1 MRLVDM
7 NEDSLRRTYAR
18 WAPIYDVTFGK
29 VSDWGRMRTV
39 DYINRHNEG
48 RVLEVGVGTGISLP
62 HYKRSLQVTAIDLSP
77 QMLKR
82 ARERVAKEDIGH
94 VEAVLEMDAG
104 AMSFPDDSFDVV
116 VAMYVMTV
124 VPDPKQ
130 VMFELQRVC
139 KPGGEVVIVNHFS
152 HDKGLRGSVEKALA
166 PFARTLGWRPEFPV
180 ETLLTCNRL
189 RMKAAAPLKP
199 FGLFTLLTFEKMP
212 EGAVVSQAAALRG
225 AKAAV
230 KGHGGERPRRMA

>member
-7 NEDSLRRTYAR
+7 NEESLRRTYAR

-29 VSDWGRMRTV
+29 VSDWGRMRSV
-39 DYINRHNEG
+39 DYINRHEG

-62 HYKRSLQVTAIDLSP
+62 HYKRSLSVTAIDLSP

-82 ARERVAKEDIGH
+82 ARERVAKEGLAH

-104 AMSFPDDSFDVV
+104 AMSFADESFDVV

-152 HDKGLRGSVEKALA
+152 HEKGLRGSVEKALA

-189 RMKAAAPLKP
+189 RMKAATPLRP
-199 FGLFTLLTFEKMP
+199 FGLFTQLTFEKVP
-212 EGAVVSQAAALRG
+212 EGATVSQAAALRG

-230 KGHGGERPRRMA
+230 TGEGGERPRRSA